1 MHNVWMIYNKREL
14 QGIPTNHSAD
24 FDCKDFIKIYKKCR
38 SEPYYFLTI
47 DTC

>member
-24 FDCKDFIKIYKKCR
+24 FDFIKIYKKCR